1 MNGMWTGPAKLKAEH
16 CIHSAW
22 VNRAVVLALL
32 HYIKVIVTGHE
43 GLTTKCK
50 AEAWLD
56 RLCQSL

>member
-56 RLCQSL
+56 M